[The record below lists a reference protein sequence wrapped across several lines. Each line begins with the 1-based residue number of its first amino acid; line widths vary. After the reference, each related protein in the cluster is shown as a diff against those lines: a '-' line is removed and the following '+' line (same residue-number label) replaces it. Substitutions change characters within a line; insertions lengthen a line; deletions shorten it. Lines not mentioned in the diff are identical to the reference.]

1 MKQEKQ
7 EVRVEARI
15 SPELTE
21 RLEKLAKRNGRSR
34 VKEVEFAILEAVKKA
49 GV

>member
-1 MKQEKQ
+1 MNQEKQ
-7 EVRVEARI
+7 TVRVETRI
-15 SPELTE
+15 SLELTE